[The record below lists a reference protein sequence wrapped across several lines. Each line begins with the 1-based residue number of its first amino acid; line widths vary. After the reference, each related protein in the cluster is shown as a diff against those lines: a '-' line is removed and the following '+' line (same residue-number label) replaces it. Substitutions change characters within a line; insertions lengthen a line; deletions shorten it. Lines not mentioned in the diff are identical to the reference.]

1 MKLILCIILLF
12 VCPIFAQTEIL
23 TNSEIIEMT
32 KAGLSQKVILE
43 KIQSSVCEF
52 DSSAKALIE
61 LKKAGVE
68 DEVISELI
76 EKAKLKRERYSQ
88 SEEKPREFIN
98 YSESSTTEKPQKASD
113 LLRNAKTIA
122 IKKSTLHP
130 ARQNLEKALLKR
142 DEWKKFNLTLTQYQ
156 ETADLFL
163 EIGRVPMTLLTH
175 RYVFR
180 IMDTKSGI
188 VIAAGETTS
197 WGSLAENLAGNI
209 VKELKKVK
217 E

>member
-1 MKLILCIILLF
+1 MKHILCIILLSI
-12 VCPIFAQTEIL
+12 CPIFAQTEIL

-88 SEEKPREFIN
+88 SEEKTREFIN
-98 YSESSTTEKPQKASD
+98 YSESSPAEKPLSASD
-113 LLRNAKTIA
+113 LLQKAKTIA

-130 ARQNLEKALLKR
+130 ARQNLEKLYSNVMSGK
-142 DEWKKFNLTLTQYQ
+142 NLTSLSPSIRKRLIY
-156 ETADLFL
+156 FS
-163 EIGRVPMTLLTH
+163 
-175 RYVFR
+175 
-180 IMDTKSGI
+180 KSG
-188 VIAAGETTS
+188 AFR
-197 WGSLAENLAGNI
+197 
-209 VKELKKVK
+209 
-217 E
+217 